1 MKLAIGYNS
10 YRKEE
15 LQRRKRRER
24 EQGRLFQ
31 LVGPL
36 RF

>member
-1 MKLAIGYNS
+1 MKLMIGYNS

-15 LQRRKRRER
+15 QQRRKRRER
-24 EQGRLFQ
+24 EQGRLSQ
-31 LVGPL
+31 LEGPL